1 MNSWVVYFAKYLL
14 NSHKHSHRVQKT
26 PVKYQHSPAAPQ
38 ELPKWEPFILGE
50 VPFLLSLSRSGSC
63 YTWTHTKKKK
73 KTEAVKGRHLP
84 CIPLCLGNVTKYM
97 GKRIG
102 NDASEL
108 GNCSDP
114 FHGEGFACSS
124 LPICKNST

>member
-1 MNSWVVYFAKYLL
+1 MNSWVVHLAKHLL
-14 NSHKHSHRVQKT
+14 ESHKQSQSAKKT
-26 PVKYQHSPAAPQ
+26 VKYQHSTAAPQ
-38 ELPKWEPFILGE
+38 ALLKWEPFILGE

-63 YTWTHTKKKK
+63 YTWTHIKKKKK
-73 KTEAVKGRHLP
+73 KTEAVKRRHLP

-97 GKRIG
+97 RKGIG

-108 GNCSDP
+108 RHCSDP
-114 FHGEGFACSS
+114 FHGESFACSS